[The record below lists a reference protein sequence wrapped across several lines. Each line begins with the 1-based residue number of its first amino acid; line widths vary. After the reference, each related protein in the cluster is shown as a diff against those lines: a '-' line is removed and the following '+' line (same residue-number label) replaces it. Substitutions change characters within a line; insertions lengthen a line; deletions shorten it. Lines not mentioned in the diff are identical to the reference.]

1 MRRFLIFAL
10 VIGSY
15 AAPALAGEAQALYV
29 SVLPDIPVM
38 AGLHED
44 MAHSVDFDKESGRV
58 VEAVLLGDHI
68 AEKRVVNFYQ
78 EALSQLGWKPI
89 KTGVFVRNG
98 EQLLVESRKVGDGVV
113 LNLSLVPKTD

>member
-15 AAPALAGEAQALYV
+15 VAPALAGEAQALYV

-44 MAHSVDFDKESGRV
+44 MAHSVDF
-58 VEAVLLGDHI
+58 
-68 AEKRVVNFYQ
+68 
-78 EALSQLGWKPI
+78 
-89 KTGVFVRNG
+89 
-98 EQLLVESRKVGDGVV
+98 
-113 LNLSLVPKTD
+113 